1 MIVVNIAKFKTD
13 LDTLLK
19 QSNIINQRMKLTLK
33 RIALRSTYTIGRL
46 YVDGNYFCDTLE
58 DTVRDLNKNGKFDNG
73 EKKVYAKTAIPYG
86 TYEIKWTYSPRF
98 KKYTP
103 QLMNVPSFEG
113 IRIHAGNTSADTE
126 GCLLLGQNKKVGM
139 VLNSRATI
147 NKFYP
152 MIKEACSKG
161 KVTIEIK

>member
-1 MIVVNIAKFKTD
+1 
-13 LDTLLK
+13 
-19 QSNIINQRMKLTLK
+19 MKLTLK
-33 RIALRSTYTIGRL
+33 RIALRQTYTIGKL
-46 YVDGNYFCDTLE
+46 YIDDVYFCDTLE
-58 DTVRDLNKNGKFDNG
+58 DTVRDTNKSGKFDNG
-73 EKKVYAKTAIPYG
+73 EQKIKGKTAIPYG

-113 IRIHAGNTSADTE
+113 IRVHAGNTSADTE
-126 GCLLLGQNKKVGM
+126 GCLILGENKQVGK

-152 MIKEACSKG
+152 IIKEACSNG

>member
-1 MIVVNIAKFKTD
+1 
-13 LDTLLK
+13 
-19 QSNIINQRMKLTLK
+19 MKLTLK

-113 IRIHAGNTSADTE
+113 IRIHSGNSSTDTE
-126 GCLLLGQNKKVGM
+126 GCLLLGENKKVGM

-152 MIKEACSKG
+152 LIKKACSKG
-161 KVTIEIK
+161 KVTIAIK

>member
-1 MIVVNIAKFKTD
+1 
-13 LDTLLK
+13 
-19 QSNIINQRMKLTLK
+19 MKLTLK
-33 RIALRSTYTIGRL
+33 RIALRPTYTIGKL
-46 YVDGNYFCDTLE
+46 YVDDEYFCDTLE
-58 DTVRDLNKNGKFDNG
+58 DTVRDTNKSGKFDNG
-73 EKKVYAKTAIPYG
+73 EQKIKGKTAIPYG

-113 IRIHAGNTSADTE
+113 IRVHAGNTSADTE
-126 GCLLLGQNKKVGM
+126 GCLILGENKQVGK

-152 MIKEACSKG
+152 IIKEACSNG

>member
-1 MIVVNIAKFKTD
+1 
-13 LDTLLK
+13 
-19 QSNIINQRMKLTLK
+19 MKLTLK
-33 RIALRSTYTIGRL
+33 RIALRPTYTIGKL
-46 YVDGNYFCDTLE
+46 YIDDVYFCDTIE
-58 DTVRDLNKNGKFDNG
+58 DTVRELNKNGKFDNG
-73 EKKVYAKTAIPYG
+73 EKKIHSKTAIPYG

-126 GCLLLGQNKKVGM
+126 GCLILGKNKQVGK
-139 VLNSRATI
+139 VLNSRDTI

-152 MIKEACSKG
+152 IIKEACSNG

>member
-1 MIVVNIAKFKTD
+1 
-13 LDTLLK
+13 
-19 QSNIINQRMKLTLK
+19 MKLTLK
-33 RIALRSTYTIGRL
+33 RIALRPTYTIGRL

-113 IRIHAGNTSADTE
+113 IRTHSGNTSADTE
-126 GCLLLGQNKKVGM
+126 GCLILGENKQVGK

-152 MIKEACSKG
+152 LIKKACSNG

>member
-1 MIVVNIAKFKTD
+1 
-13 LDTLLK
+13 
-19 QSNIINQRMKLTLK
+19 MKLTLK
-33 RIALRSTYTIGRL
+33 RIALRPTYTIGKL
-46 YVDGNYFCDTLE
+46 YIDDAYFCDTLE
-58 DTVRDLNKNGKFDNG
+58 DTVRDINKSGKFDNG
-73 EKKVYAKTAIPYG
+73 EQKIKGKTAIPYG

-113 IRIHAGNTSADTE
+113 IRVHAGNTSADTE
-126 GCLLLGQNKKVGM
+126 GCLILGENKQVGR

-152 MIKEACSKG
+152 IIKEACSNG

>member
-1 MIVVNIAKFKTD
+1 
-13 LDTLLK
+13 
-19 QSNIINQRMKLTLK
+19 MKLTLK

-73 EKKVYAKTAIPYG
+73 EKKVYGKTAIPYG

-103 QLMNVPSFEG
+103 QLMNVPSFSG
-113 IRIHAGNTSADTE
+113 IRIHAGNSSTDTE

-152 MIKEACSKG
+152 MIKEACSNG

>member
-1 MIVVNIAKFKTD
+1 
-13 LDTLLK
+13 
-19 QSNIINQRMKLTLK
+19 MKLTLK
-33 RIALRSTYTIGRL
+33 RIALRPTYTIGKL
-46 YVDGNYFCDTLE
+46 YIDDVYFCDTIE

-73 EKKVYAKTAIPYG
+73 EKKVHSKTAIPYG

-126 GCLLLGQNKKVGM
+126 GCLILGKNKQVGK

-147 NKFYP
+147 NKFYQI
-152 MIKEACSKG
+152 IKNACSNG

>member
-1 MIVVNIAKFKTD
+1 
-13 LDTLLK
+13 
-19 QSNIINQRMKLTLK
+19 MKLTLK
-33 RIALRSTYTIGRL
+33 RIALRPTYTIGRL
-46 YVDGNYFCDTLE
+46 YIDDAYFCDTLE
-58 DTVRDLNKNGKFDNG
+58 DTVRDTNKSGKFDNG
-73 EKKVYAKTAIPYG
+73 EQKIKGKTAIPYG

-113 IRIHAGNTSADTE
+113 IRVHAGNTSADTE
-126 GCLLLGQNKKVGM
+126 GCLILGENKQVGK

-152 MIKEACSKG
+152 IIKEACSNG

>member
-1 MIVVNIAKFKTD
+1 
-13 LDTLLK
+13 
-19 QSNIINQRMKLTLK
+19 MKLTLK

-58 DTVRDLNKNGKFDNG
+58 DAVRDLNKNGKFDNG

-113 IRIHAGNTSADTE
+113 IRIHSGNSNTDTE
-126 GCLLLGQNKKVGM
+126 GCLLLGENKKVGM

-152 MIKEACSKG
+152 IIKEACSNG

>member
-1 MIVVNIAKFKTD
+1 
-13 LDTLLK
+13 
-19 QSNIINQRMKLTLK
+19 MKLTLK

-103 QLMNVPSFEG
+103 QLMNVPSFAG

-126 GCLLLGQNKKVGM
+126 GCLLLGENKKVGM

-147 NKFYP
+147 NKFYQL
-152 MIKEACSKG
+152 IKEACSKG

>member
-1 MIVVNIAKFKTD
+1 
-13 LDTLLK
+13 
-19 QSNIINQRMKLTLK
+19 MKLTLK
-33 RIALRSTYTIGRL
+33 RIALRQTYTIGRL

-58 DTVRDLNKNGKFDNG
+58 DTVRDLNKDGKFDNG

-86 TYEIKWTYSPRF
+86 TYKIKWTYSQRF

-126 GCLLLGQNKKVGM
+126 GCILLGENKQVGK

-152 MIKEACSKG
+152 LIKKACSNG

>member
-1 MIVVNIAKFKTD
+1 
-13 LDTLLK
+13 
-19 QSNIINQRMKLTLK
+19 MKLTLK
-33 RIALRSTYTIGRL
+33 RIALRPTYTIGKL
-46 YVDGNYFCDTLE
+46 YIDDVYFCDTIE

-73 EKKVYAKTAIPYG
+73 EKKVHSKTAIPYG

-126 GCLLLGQNKKVGM
+126 GCLILGKNKQVGK

-147 NKFYP
+147 NKIYP
-152 MIKEACSKG
+152 IIKEACSNG

>member
-1 MIVVNIAKFKTD
+1 
-13 LDTLLK
+13 
-19 QSNIINQRMKLTLK
+19 MKLTLK
-33 RIALRSTYTIGRL
+33 RIALRPTYTIGKL
-46 YVDGNYFCDTLE
+46 YIDDVYFCDTIE
-58 DTVRDLNKNGKFDNG
+58 DAVRDLNKNGKFDNG
-73 EKKVYAKTAIPYG
+73 EKKIHSKTAIPYG

-126 GCLLLGQNKKVGM
+126 GCLILGKNKQVGK
-139 VLNSRATI
+139 VLNSRDTI

-152 MIKEACSKG
+152 IIKEACSNG

>member
-1 MIVVNIAKFKTD
+1 
-13 LDTLLK
+13 
-19 QSNIINQRMKLTLK
+19 MKLTLK
-33 RIALRSTYTIGRL
+33 RIALRSTYTIGKL
-46 YVDGNYFCDTLE
+46 YIDDAYFCDTLE
-58 DTVRDLNKNGKFDNG
+58 DTVRDINKSGKFDNG
-73 EKKVYAKTAIPYG
+73 EQKIKGKTAIPYG

-113 IRIHAGNTSADTE
+113 IRVHAGNTSADTE
-126 GCLLLGQNKKVGM
+126 GCLILGENKQVGK

-152 MIKEACSKG
+152 IIKEACSNG

>member
-1 MIVVNIAKFKTD
+1 MLQLI
-13 LDTLLK
+13 
-19 QSNIINQRMKLTLK
+19 LK
-33 RIALRSTYTIGRL
+33 RISLRQTYTIGRL
-46 YVDGNYFCDTLE
+46 YVDGKYFCDTLE
-58 DTVRDLNKNGKFDNG
+58 DTVRDLNKDGKFDNG
-73 EKKVYAKTAIPYG
+73 EKKVYGKTAIPYG

-113 IRIHAGNTSADTE
+113 IRIHAGNTSSDTE
-126 GCLLLGQNKKVGM
+126 GCILLGENKQVGK

-152 MIKEACSKG
+152 LIKKACSNG

>member
-1 MIVVNIAKFKTD
+1 
-13 LDTLLK
+13 
-19 QSNIINQRMKLTLK
+19 MKLTLK
-33 RIALRSTYTIGRL
+33 RIALRPTYTIGKL
-46 YVDGNYFCDTLE
+46 YIDDVYFCDTIE

-73 EKKVYAKTAIPYG
+73 EKKVHSKTAIPYG

-126 GCLLLGQNKKVGM
+126 GCLILGKNKQVGK

-147 NKFYP
+147 NKFYSI
-152 MIKEACSKG
+152 IKNACSNG

>member
-1 MIVVNIAKFKTD
+1 
-13 LDTLLK
+13 
-19 QSNIINQRMKLTLK
+19 MKLTLK

-113 IRIHAGNTSADTE
+113 IRIHSGNSSTDTE
-126 GCLLLGQNKKVGM
+126 GCLLLGENKKVGM

-152 MIKEACSKG
+152 LIKEACSNG

>member
-1 MIVVNIAKFKTD
+1 
-13 LDTLLK
+13 
-19 QSNIINQRMKLTLK
+19 MKLTLK
-33 RIALRSTYTIGRL
+33 RIALRPTYTIGKL
-46 YVDGNYFCDTLE
+46 YIDDAYFCDTLE
-58 DTVRDLNKNGKFDNG
+58 DTVRDTNKSGKFDNG
-73 EKKVYAKTAIPYG
+73 EQKIKGKTAIPYG

-113 IRIHAGNTSADTE
+113 IRVHAGNTSADTE
-126 GCLLLGQNKKVGM
+126 GCRILGENKQVGK

-152 MIKEACSKG
+152 IIKEACSNG